1 MTTTETGTGSR
12 GETISDPSGALGRS
26 SHHDTAFFGHPRGL
40 GFLAGTELWER
51 FSFYAMQALLML
63 YMTKYLLLT
72 GNAANVVGLA
82 TYRGALESL
91 FGPMTDLALA
101 AQTFGLYSG
110 LILVTPLL
118 GAWLG
123 DRVLGRTKTI
133 TIGALLMSAGHLTMA
148 SEAAFL
154 LALLLLILG
163 GGCFIGNLAAQIG
176 SLYEPE
182 DTRRTR
188 AFGVYL
194 MALNVG
200 AFLAP
205 LVAGTMGERIG
216 YHWGFGVAGIG
227 MLIGL
232 ATYLAGRR
240 HMPPDLIVR
249 GQRPPQLDRP
259 QWVTVG
265 AIVLTLVP
273 RVLLFGAAQQ
283 AYGIMVIWAD
293 TAVDRRIGNFEM
305 PVTWILT
312 ADGIVTILGVL
323 LANRVW
329 DRLAKSGQEPS
340 DVVKIG
346 IGGAAITAAFVI
358 VGLLASL
365 PLVPLA
371 GWLGFY
377 FVLGLSYA
385 WIDPPGKA
393 IIGRYSPQSVTGML
407 FAFSA
412 LFGAFG
418 FFLLGYLGRFYEPL
432 GPSLYFLLTAVMPGS
447 AAVIILTLSGP
458 ILRMLGTAEREGGA
472 IPADAL
478 PLSGKPLTA
487 GS

>member
-1 MTTTETGTGSR
+1 MTTTETGTGLH
-12 GETISDPSGALGRS
+12 GETISDPSGALHTQ
-26 SHHDTAFFGHPRGL
+26 SHGDTAFFGHPRGL
-40 GFLAGTELWER
+40 GFLAGTEMWER

-63 YMTKYLLLT
+63 YMTKYLLLPE
-72 GNAANVVGLA
+72 NSAQVVGLGV
-82 TYRGALESL
+82 YRDVLEGV

-110 LILVTPLL
+110 LILVTPLV

-148 SEAAFL
+148 SEKAFL

-163 GGCFIGNLAAQIG
+163 GGCFIGNLTAQIG
-176 SLYEPE
+176 GLYEPR

-205 LVAGTMGERIG
+205 LIAGTMGERIG
-216 YHWGFGVAGIG
+216 FHWGFGAAGVG

-232 ATYLAGRR
+232 ATYLSGRR
-240 HMPPDLIVR
+240 HMPPDMVVR
-249 GQRPPQLDRP
+249 GENPPKLDGP

-265 AIVLTLVP
+265 AIILTLIP

-293 TAVDRRIGNFEM
+293 TAVDRTVGSFEV

-312 ADGIVTILGVL
+312 ADGIITILGVL

-329 DRLAKSGQEPS
+329 DRLAARGREPN

-346 IGGAAITAAFVI
+346 IGGASIATSFLV
-358 VGLLASL
+358 VGLLANL
-365 PLVPLA
+365 QQVPLL
-371 GWLGFY
+371 GWLAFY
-377 FVLGLSYA
+377 LVLGLSYA
-385 WIDPPGKA
+385 WMDPPSKA
-393 IIGRYSPQSVTGML
+393 IIGRYAPQSVNGMM

-432 GPSLYFLLTAVMPGS
+432 GPSLYFLLTAAMPGL
-447 AAVIILTLSGP
+447 AAIVLITFSRPL
-458 ILRMLGTAEREGGA
+458 LRLLEAAERDDRDRTAGE
-472 IPADAL
+472 
-478 PLSGKPLTA
+478 PLTA
-487 GS
+487 AG

>member
-1 MTTTETGTGSR
+1 MTTTETGTGLH
-12 GETISDPSGALGRS
+12 GETISDPSGALHTQ
-26 SHHDTAFFGHPRGL
+26 SHGDTAFFGHPRGL

-63 YMTKYLLLT
+63 YMTKYLLLPE
-72 GNAANVVGLA
+72 NSAQVVGLGV
-82 TYRGALESL
+82 YRDVLEGV

-110 LILVTPLL
+110 LILVTPLV

-148 SEAAFL
+148 SEKAFL

-163 GGCFIGNLAAQIG
+163 GGCFIGNLTAQIG
-176 SLYEPE
+176 GLYEPR

-205 LVAGTMGERIG
+205 LIAGTMGERIG
-216 YHWGFGVAGIG
+216 FHWGFGAAGVG

-232 ATYLAGRR
+232 ATYLSGRR
-240 HMPPDLIVR
+240 HMPPDMVVR
-249 GQRPPQLDRP
+249 GENPPKLDGP

-265 AIVLTLVP
+265 AIILTLIP

-293 TAVDRRIGNFEM
+293 TAVDRTVGSFEV

-312 ADGIVTILGVL
+312 ADGIITILGVL

-329 DRLAKSGQEPS
+329 DRLAARGREPN

-346 IGGAAITAAFVI
+346 IGGASIATSFLV
-358 VGLLASL
+358 VGLLANL
-365 PLVPLA
+365 QQVPLL
-371 GWLGFY
+371 GWLAFY
-377 FVLGLSYA
+377 LVLGLSYA
-385 WIDPPGKA
+385 WMDPPSKA
-393 IIGRYSPQSVTGML
+393 IIGRYAPQSVNGMM

-432 GPSLYFLLTAVMPGS
+432 GPSLYFLLTAAMPGL
-447 AAVIILTLSGP
+447 AAIVLITFSRPL
-458 ILRMLGTAEREGGA
+458 LRLLEAAERDDRDRTAGE
-472 IPADAL
+472 
-478 PLSGKPLTA
+478 PLTA
-487 GS
+487 AG

>member
-1 MTTTETGTGSR
+1 MTTTETGTGLH
-12 GETISDPSGALGRS
+12 GETISDPSGALHTQ
-26 SHHDTAFFGHPRGL
+26 SHGDTAFFGHPRGL
-40 GFLAGTELWER
+40 GFLAGTEMWER

-63 YMTKYLLLT
+63 YMTKYLLLPE
-72 GNAANVVGLA
+72 NSAQVVGLGV
-82 TYRGALESL
+82 YRDVLEGV

-110 LILVTPLL
+110 LILVTPLV

-148 SEAAFL
+148 SEKAFL

-163 GGCFIGNLAAQIG
+163 GGCFIGNLTAQIG
-176 SLYEPE
+176 GLYEPR

-205 LVAGTMGERIG
+205 LIAGTMGERIG
-216 YHWGFGVAGIG
+216 FHWGFGAAGVG

-232 ATYLAGRR
+232 ATYLSGRR
-240 HMPPDLIVR
+240 HMPPDIVVR
-249 GQRPPQLDRP
+249 GENPPKLDGP

-265 AIVLTLVP
+265 AIILTLIP

-293 TAVDRRIGNFEM
+293 TAVDRTVGNFEV

-312 ADGIVTILGVL
+312 ADGIITILGVL

-329 DRLAKSGQEPS
+329 DRLAARGREPN

-346 IGGAAITAAFVI
+346 IGGASIATSFLV
-358 VGLLASL
+358 VGLLANL
-365 PLVPLA
+365 QQVPLL
-371 GWLGFY
+371 GWLAFY
-377 FVLGLSYA
+377 LVLGLSYA
-385 WIDPPGKA
+385 WMDPPSKA
-393 IIGRYSPQSVTGML
+393 IIGRYAPQSVNGMM

-432 GPSLYFLLTAVMPGS
+432 GPSLYFLLTAAMPGL
-447 AAVIILTLSGP
+447 AAIVLFTFSRPL
-458 ILRMLGTAEREGGA
+458 LRLLEAAER
-472 IPADAL
+472 DDRDR
-478 PLSGKPLTA
+478 TA
-487 GS
+487 GEPPTAAG